1 MKKLLLAAVVSLN
14 AATAFAGDSAE
25 RQIYGDPHFE
35 QNRTKAVKM
44 LEQRGYQVYDVDAD
58 DYWGKPV
65 LEVEAYKDGR
75 EYGHRVVLPRPENHQ
90 RAARSLTP
98 LMER

>member
-58 DYWGKPV
+58 DHWGKPV
-65 LEVEAYKDGR
+65 LEVEA
-75 EYGHRVVLPRPENHQ
+75 
-90 RAARSLTP
+90 
-98 LMER
+98 

>member
-1 MKKLLLAAVVSLN
+1 MKKLLLAAVVSLS

-44 LEQRGYQVYDVDAD
+44 LEQRGYQVHDVDAD
-58 DYWGKPV
+58 DHWGSLCWKWKPI
-65 LEVEAYKDGR
+65 KT
-75 EYGHRVVLPRPENHQ
+75 
-90 RAARSLTP
+90 AANTTSCCLTP
-98 LMER
+98 T

>member
-75 EYGHRVVLPRPENHQ
+75 EYDILLSYPDLKIIKEQLDR
-90 RAARSLTP
+90 
-98 LMER
+98 